1 MPENFKLQDEQQ
13 RKARKGMDWAE
24 QVICQTHYSRL
35 SSLEALPLPDQVQ
48 DIRPGD
54 VICLFQIKE
63 LVFDRKEG
71 SLAPLSIVLN
81 SLHACG
87 ASCILILQYQGGRS
101 ELYIGAVNK
110 LHSDNPFYLSTI
122 REALRSGIEGN
133 MPGTE
138 LDEVISRRGIEE
150 RLGLCIDNGFDS
162 QCITAISC
170 VAQEDEHGSVQGIE
184 HLLEA
189 IGDRN
194 FTLMILADPVD
205 RSALDDIRRG
215 YEDLS
220 SELSALE
227 SFNVSYQSGNSTTLS
242 ESHNES
248 IGISLGRN
256 VSMTQTRTTGTGWSA
271 PEDSAEARR
280 HRTLTAG
287 AGLALLRNPIQ
298 GASYVAMQ
306 AMNAMAPQARTVTGQ
321 DSHAVAAQQGENE
334 NISNQIQ
341 KGESIAKAVST
352 GTTVSYTAQDRH
364 VKGLLE
370 RIEKYLQWLGQRE
383 NLGMFNC
390 CAYVISSNAGTN
402 QMVASQ
408 YQALM
413 QGRGEIGQ
421 SVSINTWTAE
431 NGVDRIR
438 SALARLSH
446 PVFDCPD
453 ISTSFTPAMLVSSK
467 ELSKHL
473 ALPQKSVVGVST
485 MEYAA
490 FGREVVRKTPLESGK
505 VFRVGSIYHMGH
517 TIERQPVILDLQS
530 MAAHTFVAGTNGSGK
545 SNTVFR
551 MIEEFQSAGI
561 PFLIIEPAKGEYK
574 NVFGR
579 DTGVRVYGV
588 NRRKSAIL
596 RINPFWFNE
605 DVSVL
610 EHIDKMIEVFNASW
624 SMTAAMPAVLKA
636 AIENAYAAC
645 GWNLAESTC
654 PGRRIFPTVED
665 VLDEFN
671 NKMNS
676 TAFSQEVKGNY
687 VGALSTR
694 MESLCNGIYGEIFG
708 GGNLTDEELFNSSVI
723 IDLSRVGSS
732 ETKAMIMGILL
743 IRLQEYRMTS
753 EAMNLPLC
761 HVTILEE
768 AHHLLR
774 RTSTAQSSEGS
785 NVLGK
790 SVEMIS
796 NAIAEMR
803 SYGEGF
809 VIVDQSPGLLDMSV
823 MRNTNTKLI
832 LRLPESG
839 DREMVGNT
847 MGLSPEQIY
856 ELSRLKTGVC
866 AIYQKDWT
874 EAVLCQVDHAIHKE
888 TPYAVPADFSAE
900 TRLRGTIAIGLRFGK
915 DNEDLRDFI
924 AKSALSGKRKIAIL
938 QSLSS
943 GDKELRERLAGQL
956 DEYRQKPPTT
966 APTIDPRLRED
977 RGLAFAWLSPP
988 DYRKKEP
995 EDRDRLWQC
1004 VRRLATGND
1013 NDKML
1018 SSLLETFLKE
1028 GTFRN
1033 KGELKPYT
1041 EIAWN
1046 YYGGMNAWDSMSCD
1060 LAPERVQ
1067 EWDTAA
1073 RRKLGEQLT
1082 GSQAAVTSVL
1092 SLVLQ
1097 KKGAEMPV
1105 RVFFPVWI
1113 RYATRTG
1120 QNLPL
1125 K

>member
-1 MPENFKLQDEQQ
+1 MPENFEPQDEQR
-13 RKARKGMDWAE
+13 RKAREAMDWAE
-24 QVICQTHYSRL
+24 QVICQTHYGRL
-35 SSLEALPLPDQVQ
+35 SSLEALPLPEQVRA
-48 DIRPGD
+48 IRPGD
-54 VICLFQIKE
+54 VTCLFRIKE

-71 SLAPLSIVLN
+71 SLAPVSIVLN

-87 ASCILILQYQGGRS
+87 ASCILILQCQGGRS

-110 LHSDNPFYLSTI
+110 LRSDNPFYLSTI
-122 REALRSGIEGN
+122 REVLRSGIEGN

-138 LDEVISRRGIEE
+138 LDEIISRRGIEE

-170 VAQEDEHGSVQGIE
+170 VAQEAEHGSVQGIE
-184 HLLEA
+184 RLLEA

-205 RSALDDIRRG
+205 RSALGRIRRG

-220 SELSALE
+220 SDLSALE

-256 VSMTQTRTTGTGWSA
+256 ISMTQTHTTGTGWSS
-271 PEDSAEARR
+271 PEDSAETKR
-280 HRTLTAG
+280 HKTLSAG
-287 AGLALLRNPIQ
+287 AGLALLPIQ
-298 GASYVAMQ
+298 GASFVAMQ
-306 AMNAMAPQARTVTGQ
+306 AMNAMAPQVRTVTGQ
-321 DSHAVAAQQGENE
+321 NSQAVAAQQGENE

-341 KGESIAKAVST
+341 DGTGIAESVST

-364 VKGLLE
+364 VKGLLH
-370 RIEKYLQWLGQRE
+370 RIEGYLQWLGQRE

-390 CAYVISSNAGTN
+390 CAYVISSSAGTN

-413 QGRGEIGQ
+413 QGCGEMGQ
-421 SVSINTWTAE
+421 SVSINTWTVE

-438 SALARLSH
+438 SALVHLSH
-446 PVFDCPD
+446 PSFGCPD
-453 ISTSFTPAMLVSSK
+453 ISTSFTPAMLVSSR

-473 ALPQKSVVGVST
+473 ALPQKSVVGVGT

-505 VFRVGSIYHMGH
+505 VFRVGAIYHMGH

-530 MAAHTFVAGTNGSGK
+530 MAAHTFIAGTNGSGK
-545 SNTVFR
+545 SNAVFR
-551 MIEEFQSAGI
+551 MIEEFQRMGI

-574 NVFGR
+574 NIFGK
-579 DTGVRVYGV
+579 DLGVDVYGV
-588 NRRKSAIL
+588 NRRKSKIL
-596 RINPFWFNE
+596 RMNPFWFNE
-605 DVSVL
+605 DVAVL

-654 PGRRIFPTVED
+654 SGRRIFPTVED

-708 GGNLTDEELFNSSVI
+708 GGNLTDKELFDSSVI

-732 ETKAMIMGILL
+732 ETKAMIMGMLL
-743 IRLQEYRMTS
+743 IRLQEYRMAD
-753 EAMNLPLC
+753 EAMNHPLR

-774 RTSTAQSSEGS
+774 RTSMAQSSEGS
-785 NVLGK
+785 NVLSK

-809 VIVDQSPGLLDMSV
+809 VIVDQSPGLLDISV

-847 MGLSPEQIY
+847 IGLSPEQIY

-874 EAVLCQVDHAIHKE
+874 EAVLCQVDRAIHEEK
-888 TPYAVPADFSAE
+888 TYAVPADFSAE
-900 TRLRGTIAIGLRFGK
+900 TRLRETVAAGLRLGA
-915 DNEDLRDFI
+915 DNEELRDLV
-924 AKSALSGKRKIAIL
+924 AESALSGKRKIAIL
-938 QSLSS
+938 QALSS
-943 GDKELRERLAGQL
+943 GDKELRGRLAGQL
-956 DEYRQKPPTT
+956 DESGQKPLAT
-966 APTIDPRLRED
+966 APAIDPRLRED
-977 RGLAFAWLSPP
+977 RGLAFSWLSPP
-988 DYRKKEP
+988 DHRKREP

-1004 VRRLATGND
+1004 VRRLAAGND
-1013 NDKML
+1013 DDRTL
-1018 SSLLETFLKE
+1018 SSLMETFLKE
-1028 GTFRN
+1028 GTIRR

-1041 EIAWN
+1041 GIAWN
-1046 YYGGMNAWDSMSCD
+1046 YYGGMKAWDSMSSD
-1060 LAPERVQ
+1060 LTPERVR
-1067 EWDTAA
+1067 EWDASA

-1105 RVFFPVWI
+1105 RMFFPVWT
-1113 RYATRTG
+1113 RYAARRG
-1120 QNLPL
+1120 QDFPL

>member
-1 MPENFKLQDEQQ
+1 MTMPENFRPRDEQRQ
-13 RKARKGMDWAE
+13 KAREAMDWAE
-24 QVICQTHYSRL
+24 QVICQTHYGRL
-35 SSLEALPLPDQVQ
+35 SSLEALPLPEQVRG
-48 DIRPGD
+48 IRPGD
-54 VICLFQIKE
+54 VTCLFRIRE
-63 LVFDRKEG
+63 LVFDRGEG

-87 ASCILILQYQGGRS
+87 ASCILILQCQGGRS

-110 LHSDNPFYLSTI
+110 LRADNPFYLSTI

-138 LDEVISRRGIEE
+138 LDEIISRKGIEE
-150 RLGLCIDNGFDS
+150 RLGLCVDNGFDS

-170 VAQEDEHGSVQGIE
+170 VAREDERGCVQGIE
-184 HLLEA
+184 RLLEA

-205 RSALDDIRRG
+205 RSALSRIRRG

-242 ESHNES
+242 ENRNES
-248 IGISLGRN
+248 IGVSLGRN
-256 VSMTQTRTTGTGWSA
+256 VSMTQTHTTGTGWSA
-271 PEDSAEARR
+271 PEDTAEGRR
-280 HRTLTAG
+280 HKALSSG
-287 AGLALLRNPIQ
+287 AGLALLPIQ
-298 GASYVAMQ
+298 GASFVAMQ
-306 AMNAMAPQARTVTGQ
+306 ALNAMAPQTRTVTGQ
-321 DSHAVAAQQGENE
+321 DSRAVAAQRGENE
-334 NISNQIQ
+334 NFSRQVQ
-341 KGESIAKAVST
+341 EGSGVAQAVST

-364 VKGLLE
+364 VKGLLQ
-370 RIEKYLQWLGQRE
+370 RIEEYLQWLGQRE

-390 CAYVISSNAGTN
+390 CAYVISSSAGTN

-413 QGRGEIGQ
+413 QGRGEMGQ

-431 NGVDRIR
+431 NGVERIR

-446 PVFDCPD
+446 PAFDCPD
-453 ISTSFTPAMLVSSK
+453 ISTSFTPAMLVSSR
-467 ELSKHL
+467 ELARHL
-473 ALPQKSVVGVST
+473 ALPQKSVVGVGT

-490 FGREVVRKTPLESGK
+490 FGREVVRKTPLKNGK
-505 VFRVGSIYHMGH
+505 VFRVGSICHMGH

-530 MAAHTFVAGTNGSGK
+530 MAAHTFIAGTNGSGK

-551 MIEEFQSAGI
+551 MIEEFQNAGI

-579 DTGVRVYGV
+579 DPGVRVYGV
-588 NRRKSAIL
+588 NRRKSEIL
-596 RINPFWFNE
+596 RMNPFWFNE
-605 DVSVL
+605 DVAVL

-636 AIENAYAAC
+636 AIENAYVAC

-654 PGRRIFPTVED
+654 SGRRIFPTVED

-708 GGNLTDEELFNSSVI
+708 GGNLTDEELFDSSVI

-732 ETKAMIMGILL
+732 ETKAMIMGMLL
-743 IRLQEYRMTS
+743 IRLQEYRMAG
-753 EAMNLPLC
+753 EAMNLPLR
-761 HVTILEE
+761 HITILEE

-866 AIYQKDWT
+866 AIYQKDWM
-874 EAVLCQVDHAIHKE
+874 EAVLCQVDRTVHEEK
-888 TPYAVPADFSAE
+888 PYAVPADFSAE
-900 TRLRGTIAIGLRFGK
+900 ARLRERIAEGLRLGA
-915 DNEDLRDFI
+915 DSEELRDLI
-924 AKSALSGKRKIAIL
+924 AESALSGKRKIAML
-938 QSLSS
+938 QALSG
-943 GDKELRERLAGQL
+943 GDGESRERLAGEL
-956 DEYRQKPPTT
+956 GGAGRKPPP
-966 APTIDPRLRED
+966 AGPVVDPRLKED

-988 DYRKKEP
+988 DHRRKEP
-995 EDRDRLWQC
+995 EDRDRLWEC
-1004 VRRLATGND
+1004 VRRLAAGGEEDRT
-1013 NDKML
+1013 L
-1018 SSLLETFLKE
+1018 SSLLEAFLKD
-1028 GTFRN
+1028 GTIRGR
-1033 KGELKPYT
+1033 GELRPYT
-1041 EIAWN
+1041 GIAWH
-1046 YYGGMNAWDSMSCD
+1046 YYGGSQAWESMSSD
-1060 LAPERVQ
+1060 LTPERVG
-1067 EWDTAA
+1067 EWDAAA
-1073 RRKLGEQLT
+1073 RRALGQRFS
-1082 GSQAAVTSVL
+1082 GSRTAVTCVL

-1105 RVFFPVWI
+1105 RMFFPVWA
-1113 RYATRTG
+1113 RYAAGTG

>member
-1 MPENFKLQDEQQ
+1 MPENLKPQDEQQ
-13 RKARKGMDWAE
+13 RKAREAMDWAE
-24 QVICQTHYSRL
+24 QVICQTHYSKL
-35 SSLEALPLPDQVQ
+35 SSLEALPLPEQVRA
-48 DIRPGD
+48 IRPGD
-54 VICLFQIKE
+54 VTCLFQIKE

-71 SLAPLSIVLN
+71 GLAPVSIVLN

-87 ASCILILQYQGGRS
+87 ASCILILQCQGGHS
-101 ELYIGAVNK
+101 ELYIGGVNK
-110 LHSDNPFYLSTI
+110 LRSNNPFYLSTI

-138 LDEVISRRGIEE
+138 LDEIISRREIEE

-170 VAQEDEHGSVQGIE
+170 VAQEAEHGSVQGIE
-184 HLLEA
+184 RLLEA

-205 RSALDDIRRG
+205 RSALGRIRRG

-256 VSMTQTRTTGTGWSA
+256 VSMTQTHTTGTGWSS
-271 PEDSAEARR
+271 PEDSATAKR
-280 HRTLTAG
+280 HKTLSAG
-287 AGLALLRNPIQ
+287 AGFALLPIQ
-298 GASYVAMQ
+298 GASFVAMQ

-321 DSHAVAAQQGENE
+321 DSQAVAAQQGENE
-334 NISNQIQ
+334 NINNQIQ
-341 KGESIAKAVST
+341 EGTGIAEAVST

-364 VKGLLE
+364 VKGLLQQ
-370 RIEKYLQWLGQRE
+370 IEGYLQWLGQRE

-390 CAYVISSNAGTN
+390 CAYVISSSAGTN
-402 QMVASQ
+402 QLVASQ

-413 QGRGEIGQ
+413 QGRGEMRQ

-438 SALARLSH
+438 SALVHLSH

-453 ISTSFTPAMLVSSK
+453 IKTSFTPAMLVSSR
-467 ELSKHL
+467 ELSRHL
-473 ALPQKSVVGVST
+473 ALPQKSVVGVGT

-505 VFRVGSIYHMGH
+505 VFRVGSIYHMGR

-530 MAAHTFVAGTNGSGK
+530 MAAHTFIAGTNGSGK
-545 SNTVFR
+545 SNAVFR
-551 MIEEFQSAGI
+551 MIEEFQRMGI

-579 DTGVRVYGV
+579 DPGVDVYGV
-588 NRRKSAIL
+588 NRRKSKIL

-605 DVSVL
+605 DVAVL

-645 GWNLAESTC
+645 GWNLTESTC
-654 PGRRIFPTVED
+654 SGSRIFPTVED
-665 VLDEFN
+665 VLEEFN

-708 GGNLTDEELFNSSVI
+708 GGNLTDKELFNSSVI

-732 ETKAMIMGILL
+732 ETKAMIMGMLL
-743 IRLQEYRMTS
+743 IRLQEYRMAD
-753 EAMNLPLC
+753 EAMNHPLR

-774 RTSTAQSSEGS
+774 RTSMAQSSEGS

-809 VIVDQSPGLLDMSV
+809 VIVDQSPGLLDISV

-847 MGLSPEQIY
+847 IGLSPAQIY

-874 EAVLCQVDHAIHKE
+874 EAVLCQVDRAIHEEK
-888 TPYAVPADFSAE
+888 TYAVPADFSAE
-900 TRLRGTIAIGLRFGK
+900 THMREMVAAGLHLGA
-915 DNEDLRDFI
+915 DNEELRDLV
-924 AKSALSGKRKIAIL
+924 AESALSGKRKIAIL
-938 QSLSS
+938 QALSS

-956 DEYRQKPPTT
+956 SESRQKRLAT
-966 APTIDPRLRED
+966 APAIDPRLRED
-977 RGLAFAWLSPP
+977 RSLAFAWLSPP
-988 DYRKKEP
+988 DYQKREP

-1004 VRRLATGND
+1004 VRRLAAGND
-1013 NDKML
+1013 DDKTL

-1028 GTFRN
+1028 GTIRR

-1041 EIAWN
+1041 GIAWN
-1046 YYGGMNAWDSMSCD
+1046 YYGGMKAWDSMSSD
-1060 LAPERVQ
+1060 LTPERVR
-1067 EWDTAA
+1067 EWDAAA

-1105 RVFFPVWI
+1105 RMFFPAWI
-1113 RYATRTG
+1113 RYVARRG
-1120 QNLPL
+1120 QDFPL

>member
-1 MPENFKLQDEQQ
+1 MSRDFRPQDEQQ
-13 RKARKGMDWAE
+13 RKAQEAMDWAE
-24 QVICQTHYSRL
+24 QVICQTHYGRL
-35 SSLEALPLPDQVQ
+35 SSLEARPLLDRIRA
-48 DIRPGD
+48 IRPGD
-54 VICLFQIKE
+54 VACMFQIKE
-63 LVFDRKEG
+63 LVFDRREG
-71 SLAPLSIVLN
+71 SIAPLSIVLN

-87 ASCILILQYQGGRS
+87 ASCILVLQCQGGRS

-110 LHSDNPFYLSTI
+110 LHPDTPFYLSTI

-138 LDEVISRRGIEE
+138 LDEIISRKDIEE
-150 RLGLCIDNGFDS
+150 RLGRCIDNGFDS

-170 VAQEDEHGSVQGIE
+170 AAQEDEQGSVQGIE
-184 HLLEA
+184 RLLEA

-194 FTLMILADPVD
+194 FTLMVLADPVD
-205 RSALDDIRRG
+205 RPALSSIRRG

-227 SFNVSYQSGNSTTLS
+227 SFNASYQSGNSTTLS
-242 ESHNES
+242 ENRNES
-248 IGISLGRN
+248 IGVSIGRN
-256 VSMTQTRTTGTGWSA
+256 VSMTQTHTAGTGWSA
-271 PEDSAEARR
+271 PEDDAEVKHHKAIS
-280 HRTLTAG
+280 AG
-287 AGLALLRNPIQ
+287 AGLALLPIK
-298 GASYVAMQ
+298 GASFVAMQ
-306 AMNAMAPQARTVTGQ
+306 AMNAMAPQARTITSQ
-321 DSHAVAAQQGENE
+321 NSQAIAAQQGENE
-334 NISNQIQ
+334 NVNRQVQEGTSVAEAI
-341 KGESIAKAVST
+341 ST

-364 VKGLLE
+364 VKGLLG
-370 RIEKYLQWLGQRE
+370 RIENYLQWLEPRE
-383 NLGMFNC
+383 NFGMFNC
-390 CAYVISSNAGTN
+390 CAYVISSNASTN

-413 QGRGEIGQ
+413 QGRGEARQ
-421 SVSINTWTAE
+421 NVSINTWTAE

-438 SALARLSH
+438 SALAHLSH

-453 ISTSFTPAMLVSSK
+453 IGTSFTPAMLVSSR

-490 FGREVVRKTPLESGK
+490 FGREVVRKTPLKSGK

-517 TIERQPVILDLQS
+517 TVEHQPVILDLQS

-545 SNTVFR
+545 SNAVFR
-551 MIEEFQSAGI
+551 MIEEFQNVGI
-561 PFLIIEPAKGEYK
+561 PFLVIEPAKGEYK

-579 DTGVRVYGV
+579 DPGVHVYGV
-588 NRRKSAIL
+588 NRRKSEIL
-596 RINPFWFNE
+596 RMNPFWFND
-605 DVSVL
+605 DVAVL

-654 PGRRIFPTVED
+654 SGRRIFPTVED

-708 GGNLTDEELFNSSVI
+708 GGNLTDEELFDSNVI

-732 ETKAMIMGILL
+732 ETKAMIMGMLL
-743 IRLQEYRMTS
+743 IRLQEHRMAG
-753 EAMNLPLC
+753 EAMNLPLR
-761 HVTILEE
+761 HITILEE

-856 ELSRLKTGVC
+856 ELSRLKTGIC

-874 EAVLCQVDHAIHKE
+874 EAVLCQVDKAGHEEVA
-888 TPYAVPADFSAE
+888 YAVPADFSEEARRRETLAE
-900 TRLRGTIAIGLRFGK
+900 GLRLGGS
-915 DNEDLRDFI
+915 EAELGDLV
-924 AKSALSGKRKIAIL
+924 AGSALSGKQKIAIL
-938 QSLSS
+938 QAIYSD
-943 GDKELRERLAGQL
+943 DKESRDRLADQL
-956 DEYRQKPPTT
+956 GRSGQKPLAT
-966 APTIDPRLRED
+966 APAPDTRLRED

-988 DYRKKEP
+988 DYRKREP
-995 EDRDRLWQC
+995 EQDERDRLWQC
-1004 VRRLATGND
+1004 VRRLASGND
-1013 NDKML
+1013 DDKAL
-1018 SSLLETFLKE
+1018 ASLLETFLKE
-1028 GTFRN
+1028 GVIRS
-1033 KGELKPYT
+1033 KGELRPYT
-1041 EIAWN
+1041 VIAWN
-1046 YYGGMNAWDSMSCD
+1046 YYGGAKAWDSMLSD
-1060 LAPERVQ
+1060 LTPERVQ
-1067 EWDTAA
+1067 EWDTSA
-1073 RRKLGEQLT
+1073 RRKLSEQLT
-1082 GSQAAVTSVL
+1082 GSQAAVSSVL

-1097 KKGAEMPV
+1097 KRGAEMPV
-1105 RVFFPVWI
+1105 RAFFPVWT
-1113 RYATRTG
+1113 RYVARTG
-1120 QNLPL
+1120 QNLPS

>member
-1 MPENFKLQDEQQ
+1 MPEKLNPQDEQR
-13 RKARKGMDWAE
+13 RKAREATDWAE
-24 QVICQTHYSRL
+24 QVICQTHYGRL
-35 SSLEALPLPDQVQ
+35 SSLKALPLSDQVRA
-48 DIRPGD
+48 IRPGD
-54 VICLFQIKE
+54 VTCLFRVKE

-87 ASCILILQYQGGRS
+87 ASCILILQCQGGRS

-110 LHSDNPFYLSTI
+110 LHYDNPFYLSTI

-138 LDEVISRRGIEE
+138 LEEIISRKGIEE

-162 QCITAISC
+162 QCVTAISS

-184 HLLEA
+184 RLLEA

-205 RSALDDIRRG
+205 RFALRRVRRG

-242 ESHNES
+242 ENHSES
-248 IGISLGRN
+248 IGISLGSN
-256 VSMTQTRTTGTGWSA
+256 VSMTQTHTTGTGWSA
-271 PEDSAEARR
+271 PEDSDEAKR
-280 HRTLTAG
+280 HKALSAG
-287 AGLALLRNPIQ
+287 TGLALLPIK
-298 GASYVAMQ
+298 GASFVAMQ

-321 DSHAVAAQQGENE
+321 DNQAIAAQQGKNK
-334 NISNQIQ
+334 NVNKQIQ
-341 KGESIAKAVST
+341 KGRGIAEAIST

-370 RIEKYLQWLGQRE
+370 RIERYLQWLDQRE

-390 CAYVISSNAGTN
+390 CAYVISSSAGTN

-408 YQALM
+408 YKALM
-413 QGRGEIGQ
+413 QGRGEMGQ
-421 SVSINTWTAE
+421 NVSINTWTAE
-431 NGVDRIR
+431 NGVDHIR
-438 SALARLSH
+438 SALVHLSH

-453 ISTSFTPAMLVSSK
+453 ISTSFTPAMLVSSR
-467 ELSKHL
+467 ELSRHL
-473 ALPQKSVVGVST
+473 ALPQKSVVGVGT

-490 FGREVVRKTPLESGK
+490 FGREVVRKTPLKGGK

-530 MAAHTFVAGTNGSGK
+530 MAAHTFIAGTNGSGK
-545 SNTVFR
+545 SNAVFR
-551 MIEEFQSAGI
+551 MIEEFQSMGI
-561 PFLIIEPAKGEYK
+561 PFLVIEPAKGEYK

-579 DTGVRVYGV
+579 DPGVQVYGV
-588 NRRKSAIL
+588 NRRKSKIL
-596 RINPFWFNE
+596 RMNPFWFNE
-605 DVSVL
+605 DVAVL

-645 GWNLAESTC
+645 GWNLTESTC
-654 PGRRIFPTVED
+654 SGRRIFPTVED

-708 GGNLTDEELFNSSVI
+708 GGNLTDEELFDNSVI

-732 ETKAMIMGILL
+732 ETKAMIMGMLL
-743 IRLQEYRMTS
+743 IRLQEYRMSS
-753 EAMNLPLC
+753 EAMNLPLR

-874 EAVLCQVDHAIHKE
+874 EAVLCQVDRASHE
-888 TPYAVPADFSAE
+888 ERTYAVPADFSAE
-900 TRLRGTIAIGLRFGK
+900 TRLRETVAAGLRLGT
-915 DNEDLRDFI
+915 DNEELRDLI

-938 QSLSS
+938 QALSG

-956 DEYRQKPPTT
+956 GEPGQRPLAT
-966 APTIDPRLRED
+966 APAIDPHLREE

-995 EDRDRLWQC
+995 EERDRLWQC
-1004 VRRLATGND
+1004 VRRLAAGSD
-1013 NDKML
+1013 DDKTL
-1018 SSLLETFLKE
+1018 SSLLETFLRE
-1028 GTFRN
+1028 GTIRS

-1046 YYGGMNAWDSMSCD
+1046 YYGGTNAWDSMSSD
-1060 LAPERVQ
+1060 LAPERVR

-1073 RRKLGEQLT
+1073 RRRLGERLT

-1105 RVFFPVWI
+1105 RMFFPAWT
-1113 RYATRTG
+1113 RYAARIG